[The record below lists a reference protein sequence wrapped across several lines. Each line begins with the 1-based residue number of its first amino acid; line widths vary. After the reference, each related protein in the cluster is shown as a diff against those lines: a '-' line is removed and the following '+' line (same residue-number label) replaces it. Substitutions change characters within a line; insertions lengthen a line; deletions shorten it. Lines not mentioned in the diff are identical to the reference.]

1 MTLTYEQE
9 RLDALRALD
18 VLDTPPEDEFE
29 AIISG
34 ARHLF
39 GCPMAFV
46 SLIDADRQWFKA
58 RCGIEPAET
67 TRESSI
73 CTHTVEAN
81 DMLVIRDT
89 VQDPRFVNNPHVVDP
104 PSIRFYAGVP
114 LRVASRRGGTPLPV
128 GTLCVADT
136 RPRDPAPE
144 QLEMLRGMARVI
156 EALLEARRSS
166 KESLQLAL
174 ARHEALVEMERTQ
187 RLLQHAER
195 MAQIGS
201 WRLDLATEQ
210 AHWSAQAY
218 AIHGLTH
225 GAGTS
230 LENALDYYP
239 GMDRDC
245 LEAAITAC
253 ATHGQSW
260 DLELDFVTA
269 AGELRRVRTIGE
281 PETANGIGTA
291 LIGVIQDI
299 TERYKFERRLHEVAH
314 TDELTGLASRRAF
327 NERLDAAIA
336 QNDAD
341 GTPVAVAILDLD
353 HFKEVNDRLGHAAGD
368 EVLRLTAAKLRTIS
382 YLGDHFAA
390 RLGGDEFV
398 LLLRGPYARERLAP
412 GVERLLDELRHDVPV
427 DGGSIAVSTTVGVG
441 IVDSATDGRSALLKA
456 ADQALYRAKR
466 LRRGTAAISGRP
478 GVLGAIDRTAPVT
491 RSA

>member
-1 MTLTYEQE
+1 MTLAYEQE
-9 RLDALRALD
+9 RLDALHALD

-29 AIISG
+29 AIVTS

-39 GCPMAFV
+39 NCPMAFV

-58 RCGIEPAET
+58 RCGIEAAET

-73 CTHTVEAN
+73 CTHTIDAN
-81 DMLVIRDT
+81 DMLVIPDTMRDA
-89 VQDPRFVNNPHVVDP
+89 RFVDNPHVVGP

-114 LRVASRRGGTPLPV
+114 LRVACRRGGTPLPI

-136 RPRDPAPE
+136 RPRDPAPDE
-144 QLEMLRGMARVI
+144 LELLRGMANVI

-174 ARHEALVEMERTQ
+174 ARHKSLIEMERAQ

-201 WRLDLATEQ
+201 WRLDLASKQ

-218 AIHGLTH
+218 AIHGLAQ

-230 LENALDYYP
+230 LENALDHYP
-239 GMDRDC
+239 GMNRER
-245 LEAAITAC
+245 LETAITAC
-253 ATHGQSW
+253 VTQGHPW

-281 PETANGIGTA
+281 PEAPNGFGGA

-341 GTPVAVAILDLD
+341 GAPVAVAILDLD
-353 HFKEVNDRLGHAAGD
+353 RFKEVNDRLGHAAGD
-368 EVLRLTAAKLRTIS
+368 EVLRVTAAKLRTIS

-398 LLLRGPYARERLAP
+398 LLLRGSYARERLAP
-412 GVERLLDELRHDVPV
+412 GVERLLGELRHDVPA
-427 DGGSIAVSTTVGVG
+427 DGGIITVSTTIGVAT
-441 IVDSATDGRSALLKA
+441 VDSSIDGRSALLKA

-466 LRRGTAAISGRP
+466 LRRGTAAIAGRP
-478 GVLGAIDRTAPVT
+478 AVL
-491 RSA
+491 SALDHAALVKQSA